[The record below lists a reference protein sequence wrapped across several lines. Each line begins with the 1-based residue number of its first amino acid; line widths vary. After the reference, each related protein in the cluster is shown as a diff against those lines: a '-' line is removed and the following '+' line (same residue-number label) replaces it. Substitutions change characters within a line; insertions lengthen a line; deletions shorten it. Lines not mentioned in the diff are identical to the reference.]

1 MINNNTKDFSKL
13 IHRVGRLTVILVL
26 LCFTLVPVA
35 LALYYKADVDIAM
48 VAGNTVPMFITFATA
63 AVCENLSFAPII
75 GAGGLYVACVTGNV
89 SNLKI
94 PAALNAME
102 VTGCEPGTDKGD
114 VLSII
119 AIAASSI
126 VTVIIVFLGML
137 FLGSLIEPLF
147 NNPYIQPAFNN
158 LIPALFG
165 SIMAPYI
172 IRNKKE
178 SILPIVLPVIFLLIV
193 SREKYA
199 TIQGYVMPI
208 FILISMAYSYWLN
221 KDLFKN
227 TKNTKD
233 TSKSA

>member
-1 MINNNTKDFSKL
+1 MKDFSKL
-13 IHRVGRLTVILVL
+13 THRVGRITVMLALT
-26 LCFTLVPVA
+26 CFTMLPVV
-35 LALYYKADVDIAM
+35 LALYYKVNVN
-48 VAGNTVPMFITFATA
+48 VAIVFANAVPMFITFATV
-63 AVCENLSFAPII
+63 AVCENLSYEPII

-94 PAALNAME
+94 PAALNAIE
-102 VTGCEPGTDKGD
+102 VAGCEPGTEKGD

-137 FLGSLIEPLF
+137 FLGPLIEPLF

-165 SIMAPYI
+165 SIMAPFI
-172 IRNKKE
+172 IKNKKE
-178 SILPIVLPVIFLLIV
+178 SILPVVLPVIFLLIV

-227 TKNTKD
+227 TKNAKN
-233 TSKSA
+233 TSENL